1 MSWFKVD
8 DNLAFHRKTVKAGN
22 AAMGLW
28 VRAGSWS
35 AQQLTDG
42 FVPDEIAALL
52 GTPQQAARLVAAELW
67 EKQSGGFS
75 YHEWDERQPKKDQ
88 ILAERAA
95 GAERKRL
102 SRGRK
107 KGTIPPEPLV
117 GDGSHENVQRRSSV
131 APQRPDPTRPDHID
145 TPNGVSGA
153 RKRGTRLPDGW
164 IPQEKTREQII
175 TECPGVDLRR
185 EHLKFVD
192 FWQAKSG
199 KDATKVDWD
208 ATWRNWMRNA
218 KPTIQAHGPAS
229 DGARYERTW

>member
-1 MSWFKVD
+1 MTWFKVD

-28 VRAGSWS
+28 VRAGAWS

-52 GTPQQAARLVAAELW
+52 GTQQQAAKLVSAELW
-67 EKQSGGFS
+67 RATSGGFS
-75 YHEWDERQPKKDQ
+75 FHEWDERQPKREEV
-88 ILAERAA
+88 ERERGAA
-95 GAERKRL
+95 RERMREI
-102 SRGRK
+102 RARK
-107 KGTIPPEPLV
+107 KGTNQTKPLV
-117 GDGSHENVQRRSSV
+117 SDTSSDEHLSTPLN
-131 APQRPDPTRPDHID
+131 AFGNPDPTRPDPTT
-145 TPNGVSGA
+145 TPNGVDSA

-164 IPQEKTREQII
+164 IPQEKTRQQII
-175 TECPGVDLRR
+175 AECPGVDLRR

-192 FWQAKSG
+192 FWQAKTG
-199 KDATKVDWD
+199 KDATKRDWD